1 MQRIYNNQVFSKFK
15 KIKNI
20 TNNSKGVK
28 KGDIFFAI
36 SGGTDNGNLY
46 IKEAIL
52 NGAIGIV
59 SESKKSLR
67 VAEKNVQTFLVKN
80 SRKSYSH
87 ACVEFFSRP
96 SSDLQVCGITG
107 TNGKTSIAH
116 LLKEIWKKQNSGL
129 IGTIETN
136 FAGTKIPSS
145 LTTPDSYQLNKLLKE
160 MKKKK
165 VKKVF
170 IEVSSH
176 ALDMSR
182 VDYIQFD
189 SCIFTNL
196 TRDHLDFHKTME
208 SYFSAKAKLF
218 LDNLYSSRKKN
229 KLAIVNL
236 DDKWGSKLIK
246 LIGKK
251 INVVTYSLKDR
262 KADFYVESIVTKD
275 RKSNLLIK
283 SGDKDYKLET
293 LLFGDHNFQNI
304 LASFAYSIMKGLDI
318 KEIQKRIKNY
328 TGAPGRLQ
336 RVKNTELEIFI
347 DYAHTPDALKKSIIS
362 LKKHFPDKNIIVL
375 FGCGGNRDI
384 GKREKMG
391 GVAEKFADKIV
402 VTSDNPRFEDPK
414 VIIDHICKGFKADRK
429 KPKKTIVN
437 RKEAISWSV
446 RNMKRSEVLL
456 IAGKGHED
464 YQAIKGVNFQ
474 FSDYKEVKKCLKIIN

>member
-15 KIKNI
+15 KIRNI
-20 TNNSKGVK
+20 TNNSKTVK
-28 KGDIFFAI
+28 RGDIFFAI
-36 SGGTDNGNLY
+36 SGDIDNGNLY
-46 IKEAIL
+46 INEAIL
-52 NGAIGIV
+52 NGAGGIV
-59 SESKKSLR
+59 SENKESLR
-67 VAEKNVQTFLVKN
+67 VSDKNVQTFLVKN
-80 SRKSYSH
+80 SRNSYAH

-136 FAGTKIPSS
+136 FAGKKIPSS
-145 LTTPDSYQLNKLLKE
+145 LTTPDSYQLNKFLKE
-160 MKKKK
+160 MTRKK
-165 VKKVF
+165 VKRVF

-196 TRDHLDFHKTME
+196 TRDHLDFHKTMG
-208 SYFSAKAKLF
+208 SYFGAKAKLF
-218 LDNLYSSRKKN
+218 LQNLCKSSKKN
-229 KLAIVNL
+229 KLAVINL
-236 DDKWGSKLIK
+236 DDKWGTKLIK

-251 INVVTYSLKDR
+251 VNVVTYSLKDR
-262 KADFYVESIVTKD
+262 KADFYIEDIYKED
-275 RKSNLLIK
+275 QKSNLFIK
-283 SGDKDYKLET
+283 SGNKEYKIET
-293 LLFGDHNFQNI
+293 FLFGEHNFQNI
-304 LASFAYSIMKGLDI
+304 LASFSYSIMKGLDI
-318 KEIQKRIKNY
+318 EEIQKRIKNY
-328 TGAPGRLQ
+328 KGAPGRLQ
-336 RVKNTELEIFI
+336 RIRNTELEIFI

-391 GVAEKFADKIV
+391 AVAEKFADKIV
-402 VTSDNPRFEDPK
+402 VTSDNPRFESPK
-414 VIIDHICKGFKADRK
+414 VIINHIYEGFKGDKR

-437 RKEAISWSV
+437 RKEAISWSI

-456 IAGKGHED
+456 IAGKGHEA
-464 YQAIKGVNFQ
+464 YQAINGTNFK
-474 FSDYKEVKKCLKIIN
+474 FSDYNEVKKCLKIIN